1 MKNLF
6 IFFCLS
12 FFLFAC
18 TIEKRLYFDG
28 YHVENGRMGK
38 WENGEMARST
48 GLGTGE
54 EGKRGSGDI
63 VRAHGPQKGQGGSI
77 VIAEK
82 KSDSQNLI
90 VAFDNCLIAP
100 EVELVM
106 PNLDMIAPPT
116 PARVSERL
124 DSLNTSVNWQQIIQE
139 QRREAEYNFLFAKVT
154 NAKRNPLAKFDI
166 VKFFLTGISALLLG
180 GLLIGLSGNS
190 ESFFKGFLP
199 IGIVIAIIGLVMIII
214 SAIRV
219 GRAEVGD
226 PRVNTHKKSIGLF
239 NRRF

>member
-1 MKNLF
+1 MMF
-6 IFFCLS
+6 VFS
-12 FFLFAC
+12 C
-18 TIEKRLYFDG
+18 TIEKRRYYDG
-28 YHVENGRMGK
+28 YHIARATSLGTAHSTGSGTREEGK
-38 WENGEMARST
+38 RDPSTGSGTTHST

-54 EGKRGSGDI
+54 EGKRGRGDI
-63 VRAHGPQKGQGGSI
+63 G
-77 VIAEK
+77 IAEK
-82 KSDSQNLI
+82 KGDSQNLI
-90 VAFDNCLIAP
+90 VFFDDCLRNP

-139 QRREAEYNFLFAKVT
+139 QRREAEYNFLFAKLT

-166 VKFFLTGISALLLG
+166 AKYFLTGISALLLG
-180 GLLIGLSGNS
+180 GLLIGLSGNNG
-190 ESFFKGFLP
+190 SFFKGLLP
-199 IGIVIAIIGLVMIII
+199 FGIVIAIIGLVMIII

-226 PRVNTHKKSIGLF
+226 PRFNTHKKSVGLF